1 MSRKK
6 RVNQDVIKI
15 ISDCSK
21 KIIGISEAAR
31 QAGVDPTTMERWVM
45 QYEDEGIAA
54 FTYESNKTYST
65 DQKLKAITDYLSGKG
80 SLMDICRKHKIRSKS
95 ILNKWIMVYNSNGD
109 LGRIKSSGGGSY
121 MKEGRDTTYKE
132 RIQIAKEC
140 IENGKNYGE
149 IALKNKVSYQQART
163 WTNRYIELGEKGL
176 EDRRGKR
183 KKDQIPRTEL
193 EKAQIEIEQLKH
205 KLYITE
211 MERDLLKKLEEVE
224 RRDVFHK

>member
-6 RVNQDVIKI
+6 NINQEVIKI

-31 QAGVDPTTMERWVM
+31 QAGIDPTTMNRWVM
-45 QYEDEGIAA
+45 QYEDEGLTA
-54 FTYESNKTYST
+54 FTYESNKTYSK
-65 DQKLKAITDYLSGKG
+65 DLKLNAVTDYLSGKG
-80 SLMDICRKHKIRSKS
+80 SLMDICRKHKIRSKC
-95 ILNKWIMVYNSNGD
+95 ILNKWIKVYNSNED

-121 MKEGRDTTYKE
+121 MKEGRDTAYEE

-149 IALKNKVSYQQART
+149 IALKYKVSYQQART

-183 KKDQIPRTEL
+183 KKDQVARTEL

-205 KLYITE
+205 KLYMTE

-224 RRDVFHK
+224 RRDVSHK